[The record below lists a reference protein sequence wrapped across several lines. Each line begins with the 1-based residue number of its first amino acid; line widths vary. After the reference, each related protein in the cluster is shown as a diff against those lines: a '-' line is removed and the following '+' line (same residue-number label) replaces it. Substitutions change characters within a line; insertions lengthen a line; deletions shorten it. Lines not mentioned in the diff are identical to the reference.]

1 VAKNSP
7 CPSIEIRSGL
17 EPGADTSDKY
27 SRCVPDDNCVK
38 LGYDPS
44 LPTNRN
50 LIAFLEQHFDLKL
63 RKYSRLI
70 CSHLSSPEVWGAIF
84 HSRISCGQRRS
95 SRCHRFELFDQNSL
109 SVSVY
114 ALSTLYAKLA
124 TTICHGSLLLH
135 ALSRVHSRLR
145 EPACGARRTPGGQGS
160 AMRNARRTRVTGDW
174 RRMKCDVDAYV

>member
-63 RKYSRLI
+63 RKIFATNLFPFIKSGGMGSDIPFPDLLWAAQEFALPQIRIVRPKLVV
-70 CSHLSSPEVWGAIF
+70 CLGLRTFNALRQACDDDLPRVSPLARAIASPF
-84 HSRISCGQRRS
+84 T
-95 SRCHRFELFDQNSL
+95 FE
-109 SVSVY
+109 
-114 ALSTLYAKLA
+114 
-124 TTICHGSLLLH
+124 
-135 ALSRVHSRLR
+135 
-145 EPACGARRTPGGQGS
+145 GARVWCQAHTGGP
-160 AMRNARRTRVTGDW
+160 RVGDAQRPQNKSDW
-174 RRMKCDVDAYV
+174 